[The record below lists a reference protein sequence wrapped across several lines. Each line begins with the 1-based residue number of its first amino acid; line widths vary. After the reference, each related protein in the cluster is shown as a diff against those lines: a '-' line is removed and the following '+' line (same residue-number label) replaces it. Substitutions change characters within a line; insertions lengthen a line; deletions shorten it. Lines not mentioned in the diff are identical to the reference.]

1 MLVLGKPKAALPVTR
16 IWHPLYRRFLVCE
29 GLLRRSGRGKR
40 GPAERRWF
48 GIALLLALFSCAALG
63 APPREYERNS
73 VGGEGWNPNVNQ
85 ASTARESPWHS
96 GPTPDWTNHPA
107 FGKDVFSF
115 ARVRYT
121 RQTRSARVWWHGGY
135 WYSDYPDSDLNLS
148 YRLQQL
154 TSIKVNPNGRVIDLT
169 DPELFDYPW
178 IYMVEPGL
186 MILEEEEVPILRKY
200 LLNGGFLMADD
211 FWGIPQWANFEL
223 EMKRVFPERQWFD
236 LEMDHPIFHSVYDLK
251 GPKAMLQIPNVVI
264 GRRAD
269 VTGITWEYHD
279 GEQCKDVHYRAL
291 FDDKNRLMVLG
302 CYNTD
307 NGDGWE
313 REGED
318 YYFFHRFSE
327 NAAYPLAINIIVYT
341 MTH

>member
-1 MLVLGKPKAALPVTR
+1 MPLSREREAANPVAQ
-16 IWHPLYRRFLVCE
+16 ICN
-29 GLLRRSGRGKR
+29 LRYGVKGSVDFCQNNRGV
-40 GPAERRWF
+40 ERREYLCVA
-48 GIALLLALFSCAALG
+48 IVMLLVWFSCSALA
-63 APPREYERNS
+63 APPHEYERHS
-73 VGGEGWNPNVNQ
+73 VGGEGWNPDVNQ
-85 ASTARESPWHS
+85 AKTARESPWHS
-96 GPTPDWTNHPA
+96 GPTPDWTNHA
-107 FGKDVFSF
+107 GFEKDVFSF

-121 RQTRSARVWWHGGY
+121 RQIRSARVWWHGGF

-211 FWGIPQWANFEL
+211 FWGFWQWANFER
-223 EMKRVFPERQWFD
+223 EIKRVLPERQWVD

-251 GPKAMLQIPNVVI
+251 CPKAMLQVPNVVI

-269 VTGITWEYHD
+269 VTGITWEHHD
-279 GEQCKDVHYRAL
+279 GEECKEVHYRAL
-291 FDDKNRLMVLG
+291 FDDKGRLMVLG

>member
-1 MLVLGKPKAALPVTR
+1 VKSKQIWNYKRFFGAAGSIL
-16 IWHPLYRRFLVCE
+16 
-29 GLLRRSGRGKR
+29 
-40 GPAERRWF
+40 F
-48 GIALLLALFSCAALG
+48 GWLAVG
-63 APPREYERNS
+63 APLPDFDRNS
-73 VGGEGWNPNVNQ
+73 SGGEGWYPDVSR
-85 ASTARESPWHS
+85 ARTAREAPWHS
-96 GPTPDWTNHPA
+96 DPTPNWTNPPA
-107 FGKDVFSF
+107 FEKEIFSF

-121 RQTRSARVWWHGGY
+121 RLSRSARVWWNGGY

-148 YRLQQL
+148 FRLQQL

-186 MILEEEEVPILRKY
+186 MILEEPEVVVLRKY

-211 FWGIPQWANFEL
+211 FWGKPQWANFER
-223 EMKRVFPERQWFD
+223 EMKRVFPERQWVE

-251 GPKAMLQIPNVVI
+251 GPKESLQVPNVMI
-264 GRRAD
+264 GRRAEM
-269 VTGITWEYHD
+269 TGITWEFHE
-279 GEQCKDVHYRAL
+279 GEQCKDIHYRAL
-291 FDDKNRLMVLG
+291 FDDKDRLMVIG

-318 YYFFHRFSE
+318 VYFFHRFAE
-327 NAAYPLAINIIVYT
+327 NAAYPLAINIIVYS